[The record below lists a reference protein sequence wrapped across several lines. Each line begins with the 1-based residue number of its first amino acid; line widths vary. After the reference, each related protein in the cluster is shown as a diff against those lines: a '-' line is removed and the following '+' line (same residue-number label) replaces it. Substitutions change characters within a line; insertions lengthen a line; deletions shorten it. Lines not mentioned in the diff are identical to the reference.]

1 VVQPGQRS
9 FFERHIEPHI
19 DGRRVRFV
27 GEVGGARKKNLFAGA
42 RALLVPIRWPEPFGM
57 VIIEA
62 LVCGTP
68 VLAFDEGAVTELV
81 DDGVTGFIVEDE
93 AAMVAALRSVKQI
106 DPAAC
111 RRWVAEHCDVNVVAG
126 AYEAA
131 YRAVLR
137 AGSRARRP
145 APV

>member
-1 VVQPGQRS
+1 
-9 FFERHIEPHI
+9 
-19 DGRRVRFV
+19 
-27 GEVGGARKKNLFAGA
+27 
-42 RALLVPIRWPEPFGM
+42 M

-93 AAMVAALRSVKQI
+93 TAMVAALANVKQI
-106 DPAAC
+106 DPATC

-131 YRAVLR
+131 YRTVVL
-137 AGSRARRP
+137 AGSRTRQLAS
-145 APV
+145 V